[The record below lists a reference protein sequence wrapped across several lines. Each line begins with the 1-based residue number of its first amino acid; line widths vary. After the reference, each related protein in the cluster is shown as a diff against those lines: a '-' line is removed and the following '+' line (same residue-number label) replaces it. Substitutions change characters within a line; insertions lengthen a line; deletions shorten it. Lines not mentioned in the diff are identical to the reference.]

1 MSLVDITKPLLPTAL
16 SSSTVDK
23 LGQHQKNFRKARIQT
38 HDSWVGSA
46 NATSVLCRPPPP
58 PPKLQWSFP
67 GSAIR
72 VKKTVSSFSVQLFL
86 HRKTSQKVF
95 FYFLMN
101 FSTFIFFPVWHSP
114 AALTK
119 KTFKSARIYLIL
131 FWNRFKLEGPR
142 CNWGSIILLGLARYQ
157 RLADPTKLAKISK
170 KEPLDNSSLIFLR

>member
-46 NATSVLCRPPPP
+46 NATSVRCRRPP

-101 FSTFIFFPVWHSP
+101 FSTFIFFRSDILQLLWQKKLSSP
-114 AALTK
+114 RGFTWSCSE
-119 KTFKSARIYLIL
+119 T
-131 FWNRFKLEGPR
+131 
-142 CNWGSIILLGLARYQ
+142 GLNLKGLDAIG
-157 RLADPTKLAKISK
+157 A
-170 KEPLDNSSLIFLR
+170 PLSYSD